1 MNTKLR
7 QFFIFFI
14 GLGVSIGLDQFT
26 KHLAVVHLKGQKP
39 FVLIKGVFEFY
50 YSENRGAAFGMLQ
63 GRQGFFFLIAAAV
76 ILAVLWAVYRM
87 PAGRR
92 YLPLMCSLFL
102 LVSGAVGNMIDRLTQ
117 KYVVDFL
124 YFKLIDFPIFNVA
137 DCYVGDRDFL
147 ADPSV
152 FLLLIRMRNWN
163 FFLLKVRKR
172 SRGDD
177 AGISGSRR
185 GGWNPHR

>member
-39 FVLIKGVFEFY
+39 FVIIKGVFEFY

-87 PAGRR
+87 PAGKR

-117 KYVVDFL
+117 KY
-124 YFKLIDFPIFNVA
+124 
-137 DCYVGDRDFL
+137 G
-147 ADPSV
+147 
-152 FLLLIRMRNWN
+152 W
-163 FFLLKVRKR
+163 
-172 SRGDD
+172 
-177 AGISGSRR
+177 ISCILS
-185 GGWNPHR
+185 

>member
-39 FVLIKGVFEFY
+39 FVIIKGVFEFY

-87 PAGRR
+87 PAGKR

-137 DCYVGDRDFL
+137 DCYVTV
-147 ADPSV
+147 SCV
-152 FLLLIRMRNWN
+152 LIVVMC
-163 FFLLKVRKR
+163 LLKLKEE
-172 SRGDD
+172 DFNK
-177 AGISGSRR
+177 IFTIKK
-185 GGWNPHR
+185 NY

>member
-39 FVLIKGVFEFY
+39 VVLIKGVFEFY

-124 YFKLIDFPIFNVA
+124 YFKLINFPIFNVA
-137 DCYVGDRDFL
+137 DCYVTIGAACL
-147 ADPSV
+147 V
-152 FLLLIRMRNWN
+152 FLIM
-163 FFLLKVRKR
+163 FYYKDEDMACFSLKKQ
-172 SRGDD
+172 
-177 AGISGSRR
+177 
-185 GGWNPHR
+185 

>member
-26 KHLAVVHLKGQKP
+26 KHLAVVHL
-39 FVLIKGVFEFY
+39 GVFEFY

-87 PAGRR
+87 PAGKR

-137 DCYVGDRDFL
+137 DCYVVIATFSLILLFFFFYSDEELEFL
-147 ADPSV
+147 SFKGA
-152 FLLLIRMRNWN
+152 
-163 FFLLKVRKR
+163 KKE
-172 SRGDD
+172 
-177 AGISGSRR
+177 SGR
-185 GGWNPHR
+185 

>member
-63 GRQGFFFLIAAAV
+63 GRQGFFFLIADRKETVSAADV
-76 ILAVLWAVYRM
+76 QFVSARI
-87 PAGRR
+87 RR
-92 YLPLMCSLFL
+92 SWQY
-102 LVSGAVGNMIDRLTQ
+102 DRPSDTE
-117 KYVVDFL
+117 
-124 YFKLIDFPIFNVA
+124 ICGGFP
-137 DCYVGDRDFL
+137 
-147 ADPSV
+147 V
-152 FLLLIRMRNWN
+152 F
-163 FFLLKVRKR
+163 
-172 SRGDD
+172 
-177 AGISGSRR
+177 
-185 GGWNPHR
+185 

>member
-87 PAGRR
+87 PAGKR

-137 DCYVGDRDFL
+137 DIYVTTATVILVFQILFVYKTNDFN
-147 ADPSV
+147 
-152 FLLLIRMRNWN
+152 FLS
-163 FFLLKVRKR
+163 F
-172 SRGDD
+172 
-177 AGISGSRR
+177 
-185 GGWNPHR
+185 NPKKFREL

>member
-7 QFFIFFI
+7 QFLIFFI
-14 GLGVSIGLDQFT
+14 GLGISIGVDQFT
-26 KHLAVVHLKGQKP
+26 KHLAVLHLKGQKS
-39 FVLIKGVFEFY
+39 FVIIDGVFELY

-87 PAGRR
+87 PTGKR

-117 KYVVDFL
+117 QYVVDFL

-137 DCYVGDRDFL
+137 DCYVVVATFTLILLFFFFYSDEELEFL
-147 ADPSV
+147 SIKSV
-152 FLLLIRMRNWN
+152 
-163 FFLLKVRKR
+163 KKE
-172 SRGDD
+172 S
-177 AGISGSRR
+177 AK
-185 GGWNPHR
+185 

>member
-87 PAGRR
+87 PVGKR

-137 DCYVGDRDFL
+137 DCYVVIGCILFGI
-147 ADPSV
+147 
-152 FLLLIRMRNWN
+152 LILFYYKDQEFDWV
-163 FFLLKVRKR
+163 LQKK
-172 SRGDD
+172 
-177 AGISGSRR
+177 GSRS
-185 GGWNPHR
+185 